1 MGREIKVLILR
12 NYLGAKWV
20 KVKSKNLLTEINY
33 YEALGAIQVLDFYP
47 NPNILLF
54 QSEEIPV

>member
-33 YEALGAIQVLDFYP
+33 YEALGAIQILDYYP

-54 QSEEIPV
+54 QSEEIPI

>member
-1 MGREIKVLILR
+1 MRREIKVLILR

>member
-1 MGREIKVLILR
+1 MRREIKVLILR

-20 KVKSKNLLTEINY
+20 KIKSKNLLTEINY
-33 YEALGAIQVLDFYP
+33 YEALGTIQVLDYHP

-54 QSEEIPV
+54 QSEEIPI